1 MKTVE
6 LYWGMLFKGLS
17 EASDGAKNIHQN
29 ALGGKLVG
37 FNKKNGTEFLSNFHP
52 STVSFEGKLYSTVE
66 HAYQAAKTLNQETR
80 ELIKKSRSPWDAK
93 KMGRS
98 LVLRDDWNEVRVEIM
113 RKLIHEKFE
122 NPFLRCQLLETHDL
136 ELINENRWNDRFFG
150 MTGGVGENWL
160 GKILEEVRKQ
170 AREDDSNET

>member
-1 MKTVE
+1 MKTAE
-6 LYWGMLFKGLS
+6 LYWGMLLKGQS
-17 EASDGAKNIHQN
+17 EASGSVQNIHQN
-29 ALGGKLVG
+29 VQGGKLVG

-52 STVSFEGKLYSTVE
+52 STVAFEGKLYPAVE
-66 HAYQAAKTLNQETR
+66 HAYQASKTLNQETR
-80 ELIKKSRSPWDAK
+80 ELIKKANSPGDAK
-93 KMGRS
+93 KLGRS
-98 LVLRDDWNEVRVEIM
+98 LVLRADWIDVRLGIM

-122 NPFLRCQLLETHDL
+122 NPFLRHQLLGTGDL

-150 MTGGVGENWL
+150 VTGGVGENWL

>member
-1 MKTVE
+1 MK
-6 LYWGMLFKGLS
+6 GQS
-17 EASDGAKNIHQN
+17 EASGSVQNIHQN
-29 ALGGKLVG
+29 VLGGKLVG

-52 STVSFEGKLYSTVE
+52 STISFEGKLYPTVE
-66 HAYQAAKTLNQETR
+66 HAYQASKTLNQETR
-80 ELIKKSRSPWDAK
+80 ELIKKSRSPGEAK
-93 KMGRS
+93 KLGRS
-98 LVLRDDWNEVRVEIM
+98 VVLRDDWVDVRLDIM

-122 NPFLRCQLLETHDL
+122 NPFLRCQLLGTGDL

-150 MTGGVGENWL
+150 VTDGVGENWL